1 VAGIR
6 TGPAGSPGGR
16 CVRPVAAPQREPRGR
31 QDCTEREEAQVPPR
45 RVGHVVADVVDAED
59 VVVDDP
65 FDEVEDSPAGEEQS
79 QEAAP

>member
-1 VAGIR
+1 
-6 TGPAGSPGGR
+6 
-16 CVRPVAAPQREPRGR
+16 
-31 QDCTEREEAQVPPR
+31 
-45 RVGHVVADVVDAED
+45 VVDAED